1 MKNNIL
7 NTLRNYKF
15 AIVALTAISL
25 LGWSSESNAQFSLTT
40 STYTQNFDGLGTATS
55 SALAGGSLG
64 LLNPNLNGW
73 YFLETGTGANTII
86 TAGTGSGSAADTY
99 SVGTAGGTDRSLG
112 SLQSGSV
119 VPSFGFWFQ
128 NNTGSTISGIDL
140 LYKGETWRIGAANR
154 TDALN
159 FATSTSA
166 TTLSSGTWTD
176 VSSLNYVNA
185 SATAIANASKLQSST
200 ISGNLGALSLANGSR
215 MFLRWSSSDAA
226 GADDLLA
233 IIDFSLSATLLQI
246 AASYTWTGTGLV
258 GTWQNGQSG
267 DFGKTYS
274 NATDNAVTFSGTS
287 GDVTVSGAVQAGSL
301 TFSTGGY
308 ALNSGN
314 LTVGLG
320 AITTDTGTT
329 TINSVL
335 DGTAGLTKAGTGAL
349 VLTGANTVAGAVT
362 ITGGALQIGSDG
374 TLGNTANDIV
384 NNGTLKTTSNIALDS
399 GRDITG
405 SGTLDIAGG
414 TTLIVNGNINATATT
429 LANSGTLDLQG
440 ATRSVGSLTVNAA
453 GTVNGSGAIN
463 ATGLT
468 TGLTSGTASIN
479 PGIVFSAGDKTLNV
493 ASGGTLDLNG
503 ALSNGAGTGRI
514 AKTGGGTLILSA
526 ANTMGGIRI
535 GAAGSTMTDGGKVIL
550 ESNVVGSE
558 AQAIQLN
565 FGTLEASTALLIN
578 KGLSIGGRSTGAATL
593 AGGDMEFQG
602 QSAFFRG
609 TGTTGQFAVNVNNNT
624 TLSGGL
630 GATSGTGGTAT
641 GVTLGGTGTL
651 NISGNSSTFTDTIT
665 TADTVKLVVNNTLGA
680 GVNVG
685 SGSLLSG
692 SGKVGAITGAGTVGP
707 GNSPGILT
715 APSVDPTAGTDFKFE
730 FTSLSPTYTSAT
742 ASGNDLLHLTASSS
756 PFAGG
761 TFTSGNIISIYLNSA
776 TITDSLLA
784 GTNTTFSGGFFVD
797 GTYALASALTPA
809 SFAYYT
815 TSATLGTGSAVDYN
829 GISYYSLNS
838 DIAAK
843 TTLSDT
849 TVTSAGFTTGT
860 VATGTLLTFTAVP
873 EPSTGALLAFGLG
886 GLVALRALRR
896 NREDS

>member
-7 NTLRNYKF
+7 NTVRSYKF

-25 LGWSSESNAQFSLTT
+25 LGWSSESNAQFSLTS
-40 STYTQNFDGLGTATS
+40 STYTQNFDGLGTAGG
-55 SALAGGSLG
+55 SATGGSLG
-64 LLNPNLNGW
+64 LFNSALNGW
-73 YFLETGTGANTII
+73 YFLETAANANTSFIV
-86 TAGTGSGSAADTY
+86 GNGSGNGGDTY
-99 SVGTAGGTDRSLG
+99 NVGVTSATDRSLG
-112 SLQSGSV
+112 SLRSSNLV
-119 VPSFGFWFQ
+119 SSFGFWFQ
-128 NNTGSTISGIDL
+128 NNTGSTISGLDL
-140 LYKGETWRIGAANR
+140 SYKGETWRVGATGH

-166 TTLSSGTWTD
+166 TTLGTGTWTD

-185 SATAIANASKLQSST
+185 SATATASGSKLQSST

-215 MFLRWSSSDAA
+215 MFLRWTDFDATSSD
-226 GADDLLA
+226 DVLA
-233 IIDFSLSATLLQI
+233 INDFSLTATLLQI
-246 AASYTWTGTGLV
+246 AASYTWTGTGLA

-267 DFGKTYS
+267 DFGKTYN
-274 NATDNAVTFSGTS
+274 NANDNAVTLAGTS

-335 DGTAGLTKAGTGAL
+335 EGTAGLIKSGTGAL
-349 VLTGANTVAGAVT
+349 VLTGANTVAGAVS
-362 ITGGALQIGSDG
+362 ITGGTLQIGSDG

-384 NNGTLKTTSNIALDS
+384 NNGTLKTTSNIALSS

-414 TTLIVNGNINATATT
+414 TTLTVNGNINATATT
-429 LANSGTLDLQG
+429 LENGGTLDLQG

-453 GTVNGSGAIN
+453 GTVNGSGAIS

-479 PGIVFSAGDKTLNV
+479 SGIVFTSGDKTLNV

-514 AKTGGGTLILSA
+514 AKTGAGTLILSA
-526 ANTMGGIRI
+526 DNNMGGIRI

-565 FGTLEASTALLIN
+565 FGTLEASTALAIN

-602 QSAFFRG
+602 QSTFFRAAG
-609 TGTTGQFAVNVNNNT
+609 TSGQLALNVNNNT
-624 TLSGGL
+624 TLLGGL
-630 GATSGTGGTAT
+630 GVTTSGGGTAT
-641 GVTLGGTGTL
+641 GVTLGGSGTL

-692 SGKVGAITGAGTVGP
+692 SGRVGAISGAGTVGP

-715 APSVDPTAGTDFKFE
+715 ATSVNPTAGTDFKFE
-730 FTSLSPTYTSAT
+730 FTALNPTYTSAT
-742 ASGNDLLHLTASSS
+742 ASGNDLLHLTAAS

-761 TFTSGNIISIYLNSA
+761 TFASGNIISIYLNSS
-776 TITDSLLA
+776 TITNSLLA

-797 GTYALASALTPA
+797 GTHGLAAALSPA

-815 TSATLGTGSAVDYN
+815 TSAALGTGSAVDYN
-829 GISYYSLNS
+829 GISYYLLDST
-838 DIAAK
+838 IAAK

-849 TVTSAGFTTGT
+849 AVTGAGFATGT
-860 VATGTLLTFTAVP
+860 VSGTLLTFNAVP
-873 EPSTGALLAFGLG
+873 EPSAQSLLAFGMAA
-886 GLVALRALRR
+886 LVAVRSMRR
-896 NREDS
+896 KQS

>member
-7 NTLRNYKF
+7 NTVRNYKF

-55 SALAGGSLG
+55 SAITGGNLG
-64 LLNPNLNGW
+64 SFNSNLNGW
-73 YFLETGTGANTII
+73 YFLETGSNANTIF
-86 TAGTGSGSAADTY
+86 TAGTGSSTGDTY
-99 SVGTAGGTDRSLG
+99 SLGTAVGSDRSLG
-112 SLQSGSV
+112 GLQSSNL

-128 NNTGSTISGIDL
+128 NNTGSSITGIDL
-140 LYKGETWRIGAANR
+140 SYKGETWRIGAINR

-166 TTLSSGTWTD
+166 ATLSSGTWTG

-185 SATAIANASKLQSST
+185 SATALASGSKLQSST
-200 ISGNLGALSLANGSR
+200 ISGNLGALSLANGSG
-215 MFLRWSSSDAA
+215 MFLRWSSFDAS
-226 GADDLLA
+226 GSDDLLA
-233 IIDFSLSATLLQI
+233 INDFSLSATLLQT
-246 AASYTWTGTGLV
+246 AASYTWTGTGLA

-267 DFGKTYS
+267 DFGATYN
-274 NATDNAVTFSGTS
+274 NATDSAVTFSGTS

-314 LTVGLG
+314 LTIGQG
-320 AITTDTGTT
+320 AITTDAGTT

-335 DGTAGLTKAGTGAL
+335 EGTAGLIKSGAGAL

-362 ITGGALQIGSDG
+362 ITGGTLQIGSDG
-374 TLGNTANDIV
+374 ALGNAANDV
-384 NNGTLKTTSNIALDS
+384 ANNGTLKTTSNIALGS

-414 TTLIVNGNINATATT
+414 TTLTVNGNINATATT

-453 GTVNGSGAIN
+453 GTVNGSGTIS

-468 TGLTSGTASIN
+468 TGLSSGTASIN
-479 PGIVFSAGDKTLNV
+479 PGIVFTSGDKTLNV

-503 ALSNGAGTGRI
+503 VLSNGAGTGRI
-514 AKTGGGTLILSA
+514 AKTGAGTLILSA
-526 ANTMGGIRI
+526 DNNMGGIRI

-565 FGTLEASTALLIN
+565 FGTLEASTALVIN

-641 GVTLGGTGTL
+641 GVTLGGSGTL
-651 NISGNSSTFTDTIT
+651 NIGGNSSTFTDTIT

-715 APSVDPTAGTDFKFE
+715 ATSVNPTAGTDFKFE
-730 FTSLSPTYTSAT
+730 FTALNPTYTSAT
-742 ASGNDLLHLTASSS
+742 ASGNDLLHLTAAS

-761 TFTSGNIISIYLNSA
+761 TFASGNIISIYLNSS
-776 TITDSLLA
+776 TITNSLLA

-829 GISYYSLNS
+829 GTSYYLLDST
-838 DIAAK
+838 IAAK

-849 TVTSAGFTTGT
+849 AVTGAGFATG
-860 VATGTLLTFTAVP
+860 AAAGTLLTFNTVP
-873 EPSTGALLAFGLG
+873 EPSVQSMLAFGMAA
-886 GLVALRALRR
+886 LVAVRALRR
-896 NREDS
+896 SREDS

>member
-1 MKNNIL
+1 MKKVLLTPFRSIFFA
-7 NTLRNYKF
+7 TLL
-15 AIVALTAISL
+15 A
-25 LGWSSESNAQFSLTT
+25 SSVHAQFSLTT
-40 STYTQNFDGLGTATS
+40 STYTQNFDGLGTANS
-55 SALAGGSLG
+55 SAITGGSLG
-64 LLNPNLNGW
+64 SFNSNLNGW
-73 YFLETGTGANTII
+73 YFLETGTSANTIF
-86 TAGTGSGSAADTY
+86 TAGTGSGSTADTY
-99 SVGTAGGTDRSLG
+99 SVGTASGTDRSLG
-112 SLQSGSV
+112 SLQSGTV

-128 NNTGSTISGIDL
+128 NNTGSSITGIDL
-140 LYKGETWRIGAANR
+140 SYKGETWRIGATGR

-159 FATSTSA
+159 FASSESA
-166 TTLSSGTWTD
+166 TTLSSGTWTG

-185 SATAIANASKLQSST
+185 SAASIASGSKLQSST
-200 ISGNLGALSLANGSR
+200 ISGNLGTLSLANGAR
-215 MFLRWSSSDAA
+215 MFLRWSSFDAS

-233 IIDFSLSATLLQI
+233 INDFSLTATLLQI
-246 AASYTWTGTGLV
+246 AASYTWTGTGLA

-267 DFGKTYS
+267 NFGTTYN
-274 NATDNAVTFSGTS
+274 NATDSGITFSGTS

-308 ALNSGN
+308 ALNSGS
-314 LTVGLG
+314 LTVGQG
-320 AITTDTGTT
+320 SITTDTGTT

-335 DGTAGLTKAGTGAL
+335 EGTAGLIKAGTGAL
-349 VLTGANTVAGAVT
+349 VLTGANTVVGAVI
-362 ITGGALQIGSDG
+362 ITGGTLQVGSDG
-374 TLGNTANDIV
+374 ALGNAANDV
-384 NNGTLKTTSNIALDS
+384 ANNGTLKTTSNTSLGA

-405 SGTLDIAGG
+405 SGSLDIGGG
-414 TTLIVNGNINATATT
+414 TTLTVNGAFNQTATT

-453 GTVNGSGAIN
+453 GTVNGSGAII

-479 PGIVFSAGDKTLNV
+479 TGIVFTSGDKTLNV

-514 AKTGGGTLILSA
+514 VKTGAGTLILSA
-526 ANTMGGIRI
+526 DNNMGGIRI

-550 ESNVVGSE
+550 ESNVVGSQ

-565 FGTLEASTALLIN
+565 FGTLEASTALVIN
-578 KGLSIGGRSTGAATL
+578 NGLSIGGRSTGAATL
-593 AGGDMEFQG
+593 AGGDMEFQA
-602 QSAFFRG
+602 QSAFYRSGG
-609 TGTTGQFAVNVNNNT
+609 TAGQFAVNVNNNT

-630 GATSGTGGTAT
+630 GASSGTGTAT
-641 GVTLGGTGTL
+641 GVTLGGSGTL
-651 NISGNSSTFTDTIT
+651 KISGNSSTFTDTIT
-665 TADTVKLVVNNTLGA
+665 TADSVKLVVNNTLGA

-685 SGSLLSG
+685 SGTFLGG
-692 SGKVGAITGAGTVGP
+692 SGRVGAITGAGTVGP

-730 FTSLSPTYTSAT
+730 FTALNPTYTSAT

-761 TFTSGNIISIYLNSA
+761 TFASGNIISIYLNSTA
-776 TITDSLLA
+776 ITDSLLA

-797 GTYALASALTPA
+797 GTYGLAAALNPA

-815 TSATLGTGSAVDYN
+815 TSASLGTGSAVDYN
-829 GISYYSLNS
+829 GFSYYSLNS
-838 DIAAK
+838 DIVAK

-849 TVTSAGFTTGT
+849 AVTSAGFATGA
-860 VATGTLLTFTAVP
+860 VSGTLLTFNAVP
-873 EPSTGALLAFGLG
+873 EPSAQSLLAFGMAA
-886 GLVALRALRR
+886 LVAVRALRR
-896 NREDS
+896 GRGDS

>member
-7 NTLRNYKF
+7 NTVRSYKF

-73 YFLETGTGANTII
+73 YFLETGTSANTIF
-86 TAGTGSGSAADTY
+86 TAGTGSLATADTY

-112 SLQSGSV
+112 SLQSGTV

-140 LYKGETWRIGAANR
+140 LYKGETWRIGTANR

-166 TTLSSGTWTD
+166 TTLSSGTWTG

-185 SATAIANASKLQSST
+185 SAAATANGSKLQSST
-200 ISGNLGALSLANGSR
+200 ISGNLGALSLANGSG
-215 MFLRWSSSDAA
+215 MFLRWSSSDAS
-226 GADDLLA
+226 GSDDLLA
-233 IIDFSLSATLLQI
+233 INDFSLTATLLQI
-246 AASYTWTGTGLV
+246 AASYTWTGTGLA

-320 AITTDTGTT
+320 AITTDTGST

-335 DGTAGLTKAGTGAL
+335 EGAAGLIKSGAGTL
-349 VLTGANTVAGAVT
+349 VLTGANTLAGAVT
-362 ITGGALQIGSDG
+362 ITGGTLQIGSDG
-374 TLGNTANDIV
+374 TLGNTDNDIV
-384 NNGTLKTTSNIALDS
+384 NNGTLKTTSNIALSS

-414 TTLIVNGNINATATT
+414 TTLTANGNINATATT

-468 TGLTSGTASIN
+468 TELTSGTASIN
-479 PGIVFSAGDKTLNV
+479 TGIVFTSGDKTLNV
-493 ASGGTLDLNG
+493 TSGGTLDLNG
-503 ALSNGAGTGRI
+503 ALSNGGVTGRI
-514 AKTGGGTLILSA
+514 AKTGAGTLILSA
-526 ANTMGGIRI
+526 DNTMGGIRI

-565 FGTLEASTALLIN
+565 FGTLEASTALVIN
-578 KGLSIGGRSTGAATL
+578 KGLSIGGRSTGAASL

-602 QSAFFRG
+602 QSTFFRAGG
-609 TGTTGQFAVNVNNNT
+609 TSGQFAVNVNNNT

-630 GATSGTGGTAT
+630 GATSGAGTAT

-651 NISGNSSTFTDTIT
+651 NINGNSSTFTDTIT

-692 SGKVGAITGAGTVGP
+692 SGKVGAISGAGTVGP

-715 APSVDPTAGTDFKFE
+715 ATSVNPNAGTDFKFE
-730 FTSLSPTYTSAT
+730 FTALNPTYTSAT

-761 TFTSGNIISIYLNSA
+761 TFTSGNIISIYLNNA
-776 TITDSLLA
+776 TITNSLLA

-797 GTYALASALTPA
+797 GTYGLAAALSPA

-815 TSATLGTGSAVDYN
+815 TSASLGTGSAVDYN
-829 GISYYSLNS
+829 GTSYYSLNG

-860 VATGTLLTFTAVP
+860 VATGTLLTFNAVP
-873 EPSTGALLAFGLG
+873 EPSAQSMLAVGMAA
-886 GLVALRALRR
+886 LVAVRAFRR